1 MLLHRNIGINT
12 HYNIVLY
19 RHYTAYSLH
28 NSQFTNKGIMR
39 HRINV
44 SISPAFYEELK
55 RICRVYGFTNMCEIC
70 TGLLSLFIDRV
81 KNAESNRGRKVESN
95 EALIKQMFA
104 EFENWEPT
112 PQPDIIYK
120 RHHRRNVDT
129 YHVNNSKDDEDK
141 PETEITDD
149 RDNEFETDDNGISI
163 YDFDG

>member
-1 MLLHRNIGINT
+1 MK
-12 HYNIVLY
+12 
-19 RHYTAYSLH
+19 
-28 NSQFTNKGIMR
+28 Q
-39 HRINV
+39 
-44 SISPAFYEELK
+44 FYETYRESA
-55 RICRVYGFTNMCEIC
+55 F
-70 TGLLSLFIDRV
+70 LSLVAREMYSEITNNFKDNYIF
-81 KNAESNRGRKVESN
+81 ESN

-129 YHVNNSKDDEDK
+129 CHGNNSRDDEDK
-141 PETEITDD
+141 PETDVTDD